1 MIYSMQD
8 KKIPSKAVA
17 TTLDGTIIDI
27 LQSNCMIAK
36 FHRFVNEGLL
46 LWQKG
51 GHYHAILC

>member
-1 MIYSMQD
+1 MQD

-17 TTLDGTIIDI
+17 TTLDGTLIDI